1 MVVPGTT
8 FLPGNILVF
17 FSKNSTRPHSY
28 THLGGISL
36 REKVVAS
43 SYLFKT
49 WVLPLQMVPAIAAI
63 SFLVAIEVNMLVRH
77 PESLQQ
83 TGLTI
88 VALGFTIFWGSLL
101 CLGLINLPFNKMIIE
116 EDGITFQGLRI
127 FKYTRFPMY
136 LSFDEIRIKPV
147 WGGRILVFAS
157 GEEMK
162 RIRRILLFGGIWVMP
177 FRWKEC
183 IEVIKNFK
191 PSSVTRA

>member
-1 MVVPGTT
+1 MKKLSR
-8 FLPGNILVF
+8 LPVC
-17 FSKNSTRPHSY
+17 
-28 THLGGISL
+28 L
-36 REKVVAS
+36 RRGC
-43 SYLFKT
+43 FH
-49 WVLPLQMVPAIAAI
+49 LQMVPAIAAVSFFVGI
-63 SFLVAIEVNMLVRH
+63 SINGLVRH
-77 PESLQQ
+77 PEFLHQ
-83 TGLTI
+83 LAAM
-88 VALGFTIFWGSLL
+88 VFTIFWGSLL
-101 CLGLINLPFNKMIIE
+101 CLGLINLIFNKIIIE

-127 FKYTRFPMY
+127 FKYTRFPKH

-147 WGGRILVFAS
+147 LGGRILVFAS